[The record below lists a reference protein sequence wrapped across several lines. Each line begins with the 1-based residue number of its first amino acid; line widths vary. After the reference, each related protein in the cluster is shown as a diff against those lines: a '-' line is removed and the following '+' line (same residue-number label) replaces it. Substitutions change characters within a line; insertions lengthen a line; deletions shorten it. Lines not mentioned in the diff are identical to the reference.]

1 MIELLARLGRF
12 TLFLATVFRATITHR
27 PPVARAIE
35 EAYNIGVK
43 SLPILLVISTFVG
56 TNLALQG
63 YNAFAPLGGQK
74 LVGMFVAL
82 AGVREMAPIM
92 VAAMVASKAGTQM
105 ASQIAVMRIRE
116 QIDALDVMAIN
127 PHWYLV
133 TPRFFGILLVIPALN
148 VLSTFTLLLAA
159 WAVST
164 VQLGLSSHEF
174 LVLAASQIHMR
185 DLLVTTLKSMCFGA
199 IICTVSCYQGFTT
212 APGPTGVG
220 GATNAAVVLSACL
233 AAVLNYGLTSVFYG

>member
-1 MIELLARLGRF
+1 MIELMARLGRF
-12 TLFLATVFRATITHR
+12 TLFNATVFRATVTHR
-27 PPVARAIE
+27 PPIGRVIE

-43 SLPILLVISTFVG
+43 SLPILLIISTFVG

-63 YNAFAPLGGQK
+63 YNAFSPLGGQK

-92 VAAMVASKAGTQM
+92 VAAMVASKAGTEM

-127 PHWYLV
+127 PHWFLV

-148 VLSTFTLLLAA
+148 VLSTCTLLASA
-159 WAVST
+159 YAVST
-164 VQLGLSSHEF
+164 WQLGLSGHEF
-174 LVLAASQIHMR
+174 IALAASQIHLR
-185 DLLVTTLKSMCFGA
+185 DMLVTTLKSLCFGA
-199 IICTVSCYQGFTT
+199 VICLVSCYQGFTS
-212 APGPTGVG
+212 APGPNGVG
-220 GATNAAVVLSACL
+220 SATNAAVVLSACI
-233 AAVLNYGLTSVFYG
+233 AAIINYLLTTVFYG